1 MVDLVTIGKLK
12 TSEKSIFHLVLTLSH
27 TLQNAEI
34 HCGLISQQTLCK
46 NQVSFKSVRVRI
58 FCVDLTC
65 ME

>member
-1 MVDLVTIGKLK
+1 MVDLVTTGKLK
-12 TSEKSIFHLVLTLSH
+12 IRKINFSSGSNSEAMY

-58 FCVDLTC
+58 FLC
-65 ME
+65 